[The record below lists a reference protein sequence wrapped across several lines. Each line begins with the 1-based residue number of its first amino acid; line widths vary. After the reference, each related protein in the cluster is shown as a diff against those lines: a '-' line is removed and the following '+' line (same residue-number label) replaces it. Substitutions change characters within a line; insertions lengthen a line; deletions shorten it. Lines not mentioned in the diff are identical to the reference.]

1 VASLIEAGFL
11 SAEIHEW
18 IQKHRNENEKWF
30 SLSERCSNLGQQ
42 VLLSITVN
50 NNDLQRIL
58 VSLWFNRLL
67 SHFQAIVLLMER
79 GMLYES
85 QILLRTLV
93 EVSFSLIAVAEDPEI
108 SREFLKDDKVQQLK
122 ALNTFINLPKHLRSP
137 HEQQETAIRKL
148 IKDIKFEICSNEYK
162 ELKTE
167 YIAQKAKMTD
177 YYNTIYA
184 SLCST
189 VHSRIRDLESHLL
202 INKDNDIQQLNWGP
216 DVSGLDTVLLAAN
229 ETFIVSTKRV
239 LQLFDLNQFADEFN
253 ACGTEFDKIGQQA
266 PTIGGSGEG
275 PATP

>member
-1 VASLIEAGFL
+1 VSSLNDAGFL
-11 SAEIHEW
+11 SAEINEW
-18 IQKHRNENEKWF
+18 IQKHRKENEKWF

-42 VLLSITVN
+42 VLLSIKVG
-50 NNDLQRIL
+50 NNDFQRIL

-79 GMLYES
+79 GMLYEA

-93 EVSFSLIAVAEDPEI
+93 EVSFSLVAVAENPEL
-108 SREFLKDDKVQQLK
+108 SQDFLKDDKVQQLK
-122 ALNTFINLPKHLRSP
+122 ALNTYMNLPKHLRTQDEKQASD
-137 HEQQETAIRKL
+137 ICKL
-148 IKDIKFEICSNEYK
+148 IDDLKCEICKNKYK

-167 YIAQKAKMTD
+167 YIAQKAAMTD

-202 INKDNDIQQLNWGP
+202 LNKDNDIQQLTWGP
-216 DVSGLDTVLLAAN
+216 DVSGLDSVLLAAN

-239 LQLFDLNQFADEFN
+239 LQLFDLQQFADEFN
-253 ACGTEFDKIGQQA
+253 ECGAEFDKM
-266 PTIGGSGEG
+266 
-275 PATP
+275 